1 MRPLGRGTDHVAYLA
16 EGDLVVRCVE
26 GGDPAGVVREADV
39 LAAVAEVSPLPVPKP
54 VRVDPDGGCLAYER
68 LPGTALLEVAPAARA
83 AQASS
88 VAGAVRGLL
97 RALHAVPLGR
107 ARELVDID
115 AFPPGEWLREA
126 TQHYARIS
134 HSIPSGHRP
143 AVEAFLEAA
152 PPPAPDALA
161 LTHND
166 LGIEHVLVDPQTLQV
181 TGVIDWAD
189 AAIADPL
196 ATWRCCTAISDR
208 QRWTPARRAPTRR
221 CWAARDS
228 TPAAACSRTSPTASR
243 TTTAR
248 MSTRACWAWR
258 GSFRREGAIAADQVS
273 SAWRTR
279 RTVCASSPVTCSQ
292 VRRMTR
298 KPAASINACLRAS
311 MRRRQRVPWN

>member
-39 LAAVAEVSPLPVPKP
+39 LAAVAEISPLPVPKP

-126 TQHYARIS
+126 TQQYARIS

-189 AAIADPL
+189 AAIADP
-196 ATWRCCTAISDR
+196 
-208 QRWTPARRAPTRR
+208 
-221 CWAARDS
+221 ARDVALLYRDLG
-228 TPAAACSRTSPTASR
+228 PAALDACAPGADEALLGR
-243 TTTAR
+243 AR
-248 MSTRACWAWR
+248 FHARCGLLEDLAYGLEDDHRPYVDKSLLGLAWL
-258 GSFRREGAIAADQVS
+258 F
-273 SAWRTR
+273 
-279 RTVCASSPVTCSQ
+279 
-292 VRRMTR
+292 
-298 KPAASINACLRAS
+298 PA
-311 MRRRQRVPWN
+311 

>member
-1 MRPLGRGTDHVAYLA
+1 M
-16 EGDLVVRCVE
+16 
-26 GGDPAGVVREADV
+26 
-39 LAAVAEVSPLPVPKP
+39 
-54 VRVDPDGGCLAYER
+54 
-68 LPGTALLEVAPAARA
+68 APAARA

-88 VAGAVRGLL
+88 VEGAVRGLL

-166 LGIEHVLVDPQTLQV
+166 LGIEHVLVEPQTLQV

-189 AAIADPL
+189 AAIADP
-196 ATWRCCTAISDR
+196 
-208 QRWTPARRAPTRR
+208 
-221 CWAARDS
+221 ARDVALLYRDLG
-228 TPAAACSRTSPTASR
+228 PAALDACAPGADEALLGR
-243 TTTAR
+243 AR
-248 MSTRACWAWR
+248 FHARCGLLEDLAYGLEDDHRPYVDKSLLGLAWL
-258 GSFRREGAIAADQVS
+258 F
-273 SAWRTR
+273 
-279 RTVCASSPVTCSQ
+279 
-292 VRRMTR
+292 
-298 KPAASINACLRAS
+298 PA
-311 MRRRQRVPWN
+311 